1 LCNQVIISIVGHL
14 FATRFTGQESAV
26 VTSHLSQHDF
36 LQDLLLLENSRIDQG
51 QQQLIERLR
60 RHVRE
65 LWRHV
70 QRLESVLSCTKNDLV
85 LKIGDASLVMKKDG
99 TILIEGR
106 NLSVKASGRAEI
118 KAMTSLTLKSPKIE
132 ES

>member
-1 LCNQVIISIVGHL
+1 
-14 FATRFTGQESAV
+14 
-26 VTSHLSQHDF
+26 VTSPLSQHDI

-70 QRLESVLSCTKNDLV
+70 QRLESVLSCTKDELV
-85 LKIGDASLVMKKDG
+85 LTIGDASLVMKKDG
-99 TILIEGR
+99 SILIEGR
-106 NLSVKASGRAEI
+106 DVILKASGRAEI
-118 KAMTSLTLKSPKIE
+118 NGQRINIKAMSALTLKYQRIE
-132 ES
+132 EN